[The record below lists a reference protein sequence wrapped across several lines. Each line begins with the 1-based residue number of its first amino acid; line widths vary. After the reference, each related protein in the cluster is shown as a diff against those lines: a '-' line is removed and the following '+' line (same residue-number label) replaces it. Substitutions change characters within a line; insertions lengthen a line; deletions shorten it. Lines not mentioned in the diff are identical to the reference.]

1 MSIPP
6 ISAETA
12 ATMSRSDRFFEDL
25 NHPRPGG
32 FSRPRLFALLNLTPD
47 SFSDGGLHI
56 ASPAASADFAAS
68 LVADGADAIDL
79 GAESTRP
86 GSGAVPP
93 DEELRRLL
101 PPLKLI
107 RAKFPDLFLSVDTR
121 KAEVADA
128 ALAAGADCVNDVS
141 GLQYD
146 PAMPDVVAKH
156 HAALIVMHMRGTPDT
171 MQAPEN
177 LVYDDLVDDVA
188 EFLRLAA
195 EKAVRAGVDPARIML
210 DPGVGFSKS
219 DEQNMTLI
227 RRAAEFHALGY
238 PLFYGISRKGFIGRM
253 FGIPCPADR
262 DEATARLQLDL
273 CRAGVQ
279 ALRVHNVAAT
289 LAAIE
294 SASSAQSC
302 P

>member
-1 MSIPP
+1 M
-6 ISAETA
+6 AVA
-12 ATMSRSDRFFEDL
+12 MSRSDAFFRKLEST
-25 NHPRPGG
+25 RPGTL
-32 FSRPRLFALLNLTPD
+32 SRPRLFAILNLTPD
-47 SFSDGGLHI
+47 SFSDGGLHD
-56 ASPAASADFAAS
+56 APEAAAAFAAK

-93 DEELRRLL
+93 DEEIRRLL
-101 PPLKLI
+101 PALKLI
-107 RAKFPDLFLSVDTR
+107 RAQFPELFLSVDTR

-177 LVYDDLVDDVA
+177 LVYDDLVGDVA

-195 EKAVRAGVDPARIML
+195 GKAVRAGVDPARIML

-262 DEATARLQLDL
+262 DEATAQLQLDL

-294 SASSAQSC
+294 SAAAKQS
-302 P
+302 

>member
-1 MSIPP
+1 M
-6 ISAETA
+6 ATA
-12 ATMSRSDRFFEDL
+12 MSRSDTFFREL
-25 NHPRPGG
+25 NSTRPGAL
-32 FSRPRLFALLNLTPD
+32 SRPRLFAILNLTPD
-47 SFSDGGLHI
+47 SFSDGGLHD
-56 ASPAASADFAAS
+56 APEAAAEFAAR

-93 DEELRRLL
+93 DEEIRRLL

-107 RAKFPDLFLSVDTR
+107 RARFPDLFLSVDTR
-121 KAEVADA
+121 KAAVADA

-141 GLQYD
+141 GLKYD
-146 PAMPDVVAKH
+146 PAMPEVVAKH
-156 HAALIVMHMRGTPDT
+156 RAALIVMHMRGTPDT

-177 LVYDDLVDDVA
+177 LVYGDLVGDVA

-289 LAAIE
+289 LAAIA
-294 SASSAQSC
+294 SAAASAQS
-302 P
+302 